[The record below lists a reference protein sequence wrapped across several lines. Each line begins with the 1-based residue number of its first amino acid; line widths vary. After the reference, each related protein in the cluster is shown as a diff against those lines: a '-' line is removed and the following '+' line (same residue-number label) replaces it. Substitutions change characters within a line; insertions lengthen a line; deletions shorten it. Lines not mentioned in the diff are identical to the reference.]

1 MGVGCPFEIANLHR
15 VRMPSSTVLLAFV
28 AASLVVLIIPGP
40 GIVYVL
46 ARSLSQGVRAGLIS
60 VLGLAAG
67 VLVHIAAAAAGIS
80 AVLLASATAYNAVKA
95 LGAAYLIY
103 LGLRTIFT
111 RAASAAAIEIQAQR
125 SSRRLFVQGVVVSIF
140 NPKIALFFLAFLPQ
154 FVTPGR
160 WPVPQQVLFLGFVY
174 VGLALIT
181 DGTYALLAAQLQRRL
196 STRIMKGPL
205 PRYLSGSVFVGLGLS
220 TALTGPRQ

>member
-1 MGVGCPFEIANLHR
+1 
-15 VRMPSSTVLLAFV
+15 MPNSTVLLAFV

-40 GIVYVL
+40 GVVYVL

-67 VLVHIAAAAAGIS
+67 VFVHIAAAAAGIS
-80 AVLLASATAYNAVKA
+80 AVLLASATAFNAVKA
-95 LGAAYLIY
+95 LGAGYLIY
-103 LGLRTIFT
+103 LGLRTIFA
-111 RAASAAAIEIQAQR
+111 RASSVAVIEIHAQR
-125 SSRRLFVQGVVVSIF
+125 SSQRLFVQGVLVSVF

-154 FVTPGR
+154 FVAPGR

-181 DGTYALLAAQLQRRL
+181 DGTYAMLAAQLQRRL
-196 STRIMKGPL
+196 SSRIMKGPL
-205 PRYLSGSVFVGLGLS
+205 PRYVSGSVFVGLGLS
-220 TALTGPRQ
+220 TALTGSRK

>member
-1 MGVGCPFEIANLHR
+1 
-15 VRMPSSTVLLAFV
+15 MPSSTILLAFV

-40 GIVYVL
+40 GVVCVL

-67 VLVHIAAAAAGIS
+67 VFVHIAAAAAGIS
-80 AVLLASATAYNAVKA
+80 AVLLASATAFNAVKA
-95 LGAAYLIY
+95 LGAGYLIY

-111 RAASAAAIEIQAQR
+111 RDSSAAGIEIHAPR
-125 SSRRLFVQGVVVSIF
+125 SSQRLFVQGVLVSIF

-154 FVTPGR
+154 FVVPGR
-160 WPVPQQVLFLGFVY
+160 WPIPQQVLFLGFVY

-181 DGTYALLAAQLQRRL
+181 DGTYAMLAAQLQRRL
-196 STRIMKGPL
+196 SSRIMKSPL
-205 PRYLSGSVFVGLGLS
+205 PRYVSGSVFVGLGLS
-220 TALTGPRQ
+220 TVLTGSRK